1 MDLYLA
7 GFLFGLF
14 GSMHCVGMCG
24 PIALALPTQDNPYA
38 FWLSRINYNLGRSI
52 TYAFMGGALGL
63 VGFGAHLAGYQEIIS
78 VVSGALI
85 VLVALAALIGG
96 KTNWMH
102 LKPMW
107 LPVESLKKGMGKLL
121 KIDSPSGILGLGLLN
136 GFLPCGFV
144 YVALAGALASGSAID
159 GMIYMFLFGLGTFPI
174 MFAVSAS
181 NRLISFEMRARMQ
194 KAVPYVA
201 IALGVIL
208 ILRGLSLGIPF
219 LSPELENMVSGGGMM
234 MGGEEGASCH

>member
-24 PIALALPTQDNPYA
+24 PIALALPAQDNSFD

-63 VGFGAHLAGYQEIIS
+63 IGFGAHLAGYQEVIS
-78 VVSGALI
+78 IVGGATI
-85 VLVALAALIGG
+85 VIVALAALIGG

-102 LKPMW
+102 LKPVW

-121 KIDSPSGILGLGLLN
+121 KINSPSGVLGLGLLN

-159 GMIYMFLFGLGTFPI
+159 GMIYMFLFGMGTFPI
-174 MFAVSAS
+174 MFAVSSS
-181 NRLISFEMRARMQ
+181 NRLISMEMRMKMQ

-219 LSPELENMVSGGGMM
+219 LSPELENMATGASM
-234 MGGEEGASCH
+234 MGGEGESCH